1 VYYDI
6 LLAAWS
12 QYSGHKKRR
21 LPYFLTFFSV
31 GAGGAIQTTLFQ
43 CFCLELKSIF
53 TAQNFIHIFGILL
66 LPYVICKSHID
77 TS

>member
-1 VYYDI
+1 MIFCLLPGANI
-6 LLAAWS
+6 LVIRS
-12 QYSGHKKRR
+12 VGFRI
-21 LPYFLTFFSV
+21 FSV

-66 LPYVICKSHID
+66 LPNVICKSHID